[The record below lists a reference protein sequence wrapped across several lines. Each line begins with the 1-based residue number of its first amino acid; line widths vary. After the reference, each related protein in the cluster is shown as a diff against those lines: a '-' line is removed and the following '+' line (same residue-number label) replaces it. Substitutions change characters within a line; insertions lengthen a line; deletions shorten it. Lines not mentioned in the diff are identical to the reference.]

1 MYGWPQA
8 SMNTPGGRPPAKFW
22 RFLALGA
29 VNWRSCFWLDFWWT
43 PLCLWKNQ
51 RGWSFSTLCLKNKP
65 LSHVDS
71 QIKDSSNSL
80 RRRHSSEGV
89 DAKFGSTLPKDFAG
103 EVVFDWIFW
112 SLWIGNFHD
121 SGLNYGYA
129 RICLKYHRGRV
140 EMTFQTELCL
150 CPDISTAE
158 SRILQMVFNKHFD
171 RENHVC
177 MYGWP

>member
-1 MYGWPQA
+1 
-8 SMNTPGGRPPAKFW
+8 MNTPGGRPPAKLW

-29 VNWRSCFWLDFWWT
+29 VNWRSCFLTGFFGRHFVFRT
-43 PLCLWKNQ
+43 KNQ
-51 RGWSFSTLCLKNKP
+51 RGWSFSTLCLKNKSLP
-65 LSHVDS
+65 LPGHLDRLKMVHVDS

-121 SGLNYGYA
+121 GLDYGYA
-129 RICLKYHRGRV
+129 RICLKNQRGRV
-140 EMTFQTELCL
+140 EMTFKQSFASARTFRQ
-150 CPDISTAE
+150 PNQ
-158 SRILQMVFNKHFD
+158 RFFQ
-171 RENHVC
+171 
-177 MYGWP
+177 